1 MTHKIVWGAIAATMI
16 THSFIAFLGLFLNS
30 SYTPN
35 KSGDSNPIILKFTQI
50 TYMVLEMIS
59 FLTYYV

>member
-16 THSFIAFLGLFLNS
+16 THSLIACLGLYLNYS
-30 SYTPN
+30 FTPYI
-35 KSGDSNPIILKFTQI
+35 SGDSNPIITKLTQI
-50 TYMVLEMIS
+50 IYMVLELIS

>member
-1 MTHKIVWGAIAATMI
+1 MI
-16 THSFIAFLGLFLNS
+16 THSFIACLGLYLNS
-30 SYTPN
+30 GYTPN

-50 TYMVLEMIS
+50 TYMVLELIS